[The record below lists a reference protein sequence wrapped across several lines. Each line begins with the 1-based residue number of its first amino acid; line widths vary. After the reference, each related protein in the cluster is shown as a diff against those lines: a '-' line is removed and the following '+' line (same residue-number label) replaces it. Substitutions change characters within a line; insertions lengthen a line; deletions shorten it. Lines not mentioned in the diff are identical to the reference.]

1 MTFPTPAEY
10 AETERLK
17 DRVRGCRTHGDL
29 AAALAA
35 IAGPAKAHEAVD
47 RGGIIQ
53 LRNLIRYQR
62 KRIDRGWVTS
72 EAARGRS

>member
-1 MTFPTPAEY
+1 MTFPTPADY

-17 DRVRGCRTHGDL
+17 DRVRGCRTQGDL

-35 IAGPAKAHEAVD
+35 IAGPAKVQEAVD

-53 LRNLIRYQR
+53 LRNLIQYQR
-62 KRIDRGWVTS
+62 KRIDRGWVS
-72 EAARGRS
+72 HAATGGQP